1 MNSCKEHQHPDYI
14 AHLPRLNRI
23 EGQIQGIKKMIGE
36 RRYCPDII
44 MQLKAIRA
52 ACQSIEALMLETHLD
67 SCVVDAFH
75 SDNEANKNE
84 KIQELTKL
92 YKK

>member
-1 MNSCKEHQHPDYI
+1 
-14 AHLPRLNRI
+14 
-23 EGQIQGIKKMIGE
+23 
-36 RRYCPDII
+36 
-44 MQLKAIRA
+44 
-52 ACQSIEALMLETHLD
+52 MLETHLD

>member
-1 MNSCKEHQHPDYI
+1 
-14 AHLPRLNRI
+14 
-23 EGQIQGIKKMIGE
+23 
-36 RRYCPDII
+36 